1 MKQKQVI
8 CFLICTALLFMNPI
22 IHTSAM
28 DGFDMINNM
37 NMDMVLEQ
45 SYHAIDSVEFAT
57 DHAMDNNMLNN
68 QLNDMMFF
76 PDLLDVINTDNNT
89 PAQSVNDN
97 LFNDIIVAVD
107 NGSWMPEFNY
117 FFNNPT
123 AEIPMDVEM
132 MNVDMNSV
140 LAPAFSSSS
149 QQNTIGNLNN
159 NPDMNPFTNNSDS
172 NNSSELQYASADTN
186 TDGLDWNMETNP
198 EKALL
203 DVQPDDNTDMLNA
216 TGGEMFGDELST
228 KPIDNGSQNMDN
240 NDIDDNTNI
249 GENPVAGPQDDN
261 IISTD

>member
-1 MKQKQVI
+1 MKIKQTI
-8 CFLICTALLFMNPI
+8 YPLICTVLLLINPI
-22 IHTSAM
+22 VPNAYAM
-28 DGFDMINNM
+28 DGMNSFDIMNNM
-37 NMDMVLEQ
+37 NMDMMLEQ
-45 SYHAIDSVEFAT
+45 SYQTMESVDSAT
-57 DHAMDNNMLNN
+57 NLAMDNNMLNN

-76 PDLLDVINTDNNT
+76 PDLLDVINTDNNA
-89 PAQSVNDN
+89 PAQSANDN

-107 NGSWMPEFNY
+107 NGSWMPEFNN

-132 MNVDMNSV
+132 MNVDMDSV

-149 QQNTIGNLNN
+149 QQNTIGDLNN

-216 TGGEMFGDELST
+216 TGGEMFGDELNT
-228 KPIDNGSQNMDN
+228 EPIDNGGSKYGQ
-240 NDIDDNTNI
+240 
-249 GENPVAGPQDDN
+249 
-261 IISTD
+261 